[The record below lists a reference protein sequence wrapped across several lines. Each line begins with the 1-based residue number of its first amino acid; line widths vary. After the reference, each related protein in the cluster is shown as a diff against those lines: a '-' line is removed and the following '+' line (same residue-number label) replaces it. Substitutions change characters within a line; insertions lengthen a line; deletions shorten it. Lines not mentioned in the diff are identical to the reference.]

1 MQDKKI
7 KKSLIIESRLKL
19 LSLALQHK
27 DSDIVEVI
35 ISKVLEQNDL
45 DKQVVDIISNIEFN
59 MILNLFEH
67 SINEINDYLNKK
79 PTTIVKYEDKEL
91 KELKQQ
97 LKKLEIKFQELIE
110 EKTEYLNDIE
120 EFNTQYSL
128 HVGDLI
134 KTILNLKKEI
144 LYKKTIKNQKLK
156 KQYKANKDICDEIKQ
171 TIVELKNTVTELEEI
186 LETLDKDDENYEE
199 ISNAYNEIKE
209 ELEKLENELI
219 LQEEKLEKT
228 EEELIENEIFEEEY
242 EEAKATYEQFDDEYE
257 HIKDTQK
264 DVIKLDEEQLKE
276 LKILY
281 KKAAKLCHPDIVAD
295 ELKEKAHEIMQSLND
310 AYSKKNIEQV
320 KKILLS
326 LENGTTFKT
335 VSSDIEDKELLLNKI
350 KEFEQNISDLEDE
363 IEHIKLDDTF
373 TTITQLDNWDEYF
386 EELKNELTEQKDNL
400 EKEAMEVLEDENK
413 DISKEKEII
422 IEKHKT
428 KNLVIQK
435 ENSDYSKYIKS
446 IENIKFE
453 KIRKYCENLSKD
465 NSTDDMQKYLA
476 QNGKMYKA
484 LIYDALEQFISK
496 LDNQTITLIDWGS
509 NQGIASMLVL
519 DYIKEKQFDIKV
531 SQVILVD
538 DDTKILSRAMAQ
550 VEALSQDNIQIIA
563 IKNDDDN
570 LLDKIKTNTIA
581 LNLFAND
588 KIPMDVKVINDV
600 IYKDFII
607 CLSNEN
613 IEFVDNIYNDFN
625 NSTNIQDLSIRDGN
639 IGRYQ
644 RYERIFKLIN

>member
-128 HVGDLI
+128 HLGELI
-134 KTILNLKKEI
+134 RTILNLKKEI

-588 KIPMDVKVINDV
+588 RIPIDFKVINDV

>member
-644 RYERIFKLIN
+644 RYERIFKI